1 MGGRTDILDL
11 MSSSIRPIAVAL
23 IRRRSDGAL
32 LVTGHGM
39 DTEDPRVRPLGG
51 GVEFGETARA
61 ALDREIGEELGE
73 SMARAEHVA
82 TVENIFDVDGVVG
95 HEIVFVFDAE
105 LTNTSVEARDH
116 FPVLDAPDEIVFWWR
131 PGDEIARLV
140 PPELTEI
147 LAATP

>member
-1 MGGRTDILDL
+1 

-51 GVEFGETARA
+51 GVE
-61 ALDREIGEELGE
+61 
-73 SMARAEHVA
+73 
-82 TVENIFDVDGVVG
+82 
-95 HEIVFVFDAE
+95 FVFDAE